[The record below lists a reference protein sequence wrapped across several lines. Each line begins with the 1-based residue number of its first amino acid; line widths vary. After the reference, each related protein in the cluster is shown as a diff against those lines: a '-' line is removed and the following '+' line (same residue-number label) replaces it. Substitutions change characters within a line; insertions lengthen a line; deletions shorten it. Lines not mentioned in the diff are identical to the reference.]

1 MSFIDSLFQKRL
13 VGLDV
18 GVSGIKAVE
27 LEGGKRPRLLCYN
40 RVPLPWDAIMPDG
53 EIRERGAVVSALRML
68 FESSSFSSKKVA
80 VGASGTSIMT
90 KKIVLPKMTE
100 QELSHQLYWEAEQYI
115 PFNLD
120 DVNLDFAILGDADT
134 GGGGERMMDVLLV
147 AAKKDYVHN
156 LTSVVKEAGL
166 VPSVMDLQAFAIG
179 NVFEFNYGHAID
191 SAPGGVNVILDCGA
205 GTTKVSV
212 VEGDKT
218 TFTRELSQSGT
229 SCTLMVSEQLGVDLQ
244 EAERLKLGAV
254 PGSDAERVIQAHNE
268 SLADEISRTMDFFS
282 SQSPDSVIQGMYLC
296 GGGSRAV
303 GLLSTFESKFSV
315 PVRYLNPVQNIAGS
329 GRKMNALAVQ
339 ELSYLGAVAI
349 GLALRTLGDST

>member
-1 MSFIDSLFQKRL
+1 MSFIDSLLQKRL

-27 LEGGKRPRLLCYN
+27 LEGGRRPRLLSYN

-68 FESSSFSSKKVA
+68 FDSSGFSSKKVA

-90 KKIVLPKMTE
+90 KKIALPKMTE

-120 DVNLDFAILGDADT
+120 DVNLDFAILGDADST
-134 GGGGERMMDVLLV
+134 GTERMMDVLLV
-147 AAKKDYVHN
+147 AAKKDYVQN
-156 LTSVVKEAGL
+156 LTSVVREAGL
-166 VPSVMDLQAFAIG
+166 TPSVMDLQAFAIG
-179 NVFEFNYGHAID
+179 NVFEFNYGHQID

-244 EAERLKLGAV
+244 EAERLKIMCAH
-254 PGSDAERVIQAHNE
+254 GSDAEKVIAAHNQ
-268 SLADEISRTMDFFS
+268 SLTDEISRTMDFFS

-296 GGGSRAV
+296 GGGSRAL
-303 GLLSTFESKFSV
+303 GLLETFESKFSV
-315 PVRYLNPVQNIAGS
+315 PVRFLNPVQNISGS
-329 GRKMNALAVQ
+329 GRKMNALAIQ
-339 ELSYLGAVAI
+339 ELSYLGSVAI
-349 GLALRTLGDST
+349 GLALRTLGDA